1 MVQISTNVSTLSKYL
16 TLSTKVLTAPMTEEL
31 DVKLPYDCY
40 MLSALM
46 FVQIANTIEEGST
59 NSTGETTIR
68 LEVLRS
74 SFILTLGT
82 IYDKSTAIFSAI
94 VVEL

>member
-1 MVQISTNVSTLSKYL
+1 
-16 TLSTKVLTAPMTEEL
+16 
-31 DVKLPYDCY
+31 
-40 MLSALM
+40 MLSALV

-74 SFILTLGT
+74 SFILTFGT